1 VFLFY
6 RNQGERQY
14 GDHPVQPYPRGRWEF
29 QFFLEGEFTVVLQ
42 HNGIKKN
49 ERLKA
54 PMLILTGP
62 DCIHGWGGKPGD
74 HTRNIIFHFDEA
86 EYPIRS
92 IVGADGY
99 RRVPFQSSEI
109 PVIQALY
116 DRCGEAR
123 KRLGTTPLEVSKRAG
138 FWEPLIYKIVA
149 AELTIFFLKH
159 IPKTEWGVPPN
170 YGESKVKEAMAWYEA
185 NMSKAPNIAEVARA
199 IHLSPTHL
207 RRLFHKVRGT
217 SPQLAFTH
225 VQFERAKWLMRS
237 PDMTL
242 EQVGESTGF
251 GSASAF
257 SRAFKTEFGMSPRE
271 FRQKSLGKLTKTEL
285 LPVAPQR
292 RGRAPESV

>member
-1 VFLFY
+1 MFLFY
-6 RNQGERQY
+6 RNQGERRY
-14 GDHPVQPYPRGRWEF
+14 GDTPVQPYPRGRWEF
-29 QFFLEGEFTVVLQ
+29 QFFLEGKFNLLLQ
-42 HNGIKKN
+42 QNGVNKS
-49 ERLKA
+49 ERLTA
-54 PMLILTGP
+54 PILILTGP
-62 DCIHGWGGKPGD
+62 DCVHGWGGQSGD

-92 IVGADGY
+92 IVGANGC
-99 RRVPFQSSEI
+99 RKVPFQSSEI
-109 PVIQALY
+109 PIIQALH
-116 DRCGEAR
+116 DRCDEAR
-123 KRLGTTPLEVSKRAG
+123 KRLGTTPLKVSKRAG

-159 IPKTEWGVPPN
+159 IPKSEWGTPPN

-185 NMSKAPNIAEVARA
+185 NMSKAPNIAEVAHA

-207 RRLFHKVRGT
+207 RRLFHKVHGIP
-217 SPQLAFTH
+217 PQAAFTH

-257 SRAFKTEFGMSPRE
+257 SRAFKSEFGMSPRE
-271 FRQKSLGKLTKTEL
+271 FRQQALGKHAK
-285 LPVAPQR
+285 A
-292 RGRAPESV
+292 